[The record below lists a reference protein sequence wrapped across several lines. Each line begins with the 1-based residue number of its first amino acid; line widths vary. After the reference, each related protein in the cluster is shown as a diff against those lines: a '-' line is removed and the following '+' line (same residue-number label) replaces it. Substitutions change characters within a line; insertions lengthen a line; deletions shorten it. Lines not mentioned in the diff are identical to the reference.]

1 MKKKFLLPILF
12 LLPLLC
18 GGFNKSNNTSNNEFL
33 HANRQYLVQKSHES
47 DDFISYWENDFREH
61 NPEVCEIPYE
71 AYHEMYERYIA
82 LSKEDREVV
91 NSTID
96 TREPDYTIGA
106 IIKTLV
112 NKFYPNTN
120 STKQEKQKL
129 DQSTVIIIATVV
141 ALVGASAISVLYI
154 LKNNKVI
161 K

>member
-1 MKKKFLLPILF
+1 MKKRF
-12 LLPLLC
+12 LLPLLLLLPLLG
-18 GGFNKSNNTSNNEFL
+18 GGFNKSNIASNNEFL
-33 HANRQYLVQKSHES
+33 PANRQYLVQKSQQI
-47 DDFISYWENDFREH
+47 DDFISYWETDFREH

-71 AYHEMYERYIA
+71 AYLEMYERYIA

-91 NSTID
+91 NATID

-120 STKQEKQKL
+120 SVKQEKQKL